1 MNFLALF
8 YDKHTRVCCISKI
21 TDKRNHVLDEGF
33 MYLGGELKFL
43 LCLLVRHNLPVW
55 FVRKWKHRWVSA
67 AVLILRAQGI

>member
-1 MNFLALF
+1 
-8 YDKHTRVCCISKI
+8 
-21 TDKRNHVLDEGF
+21 